1 MAADRSYVTLLLSLA
16 DGVAT
21 VTLNR
26 PEVHN
31 AFNATLIAELRDVFR
46 ALAADERA
54 RVVALTGAGV
64 SFCAGADLRWM
75 QEAVTFTEEEN
86 RRDAFAITEMLEA
99 IARCPKPVVARVNG
113 AALAGGTGLV
123 AASDIAIAVETAR
136 FAFTEARLGLV
147 PATISPYVVRRIG
160 ESHARAFFLTA
171 ERFEAPRALA
181 IGLVHACVPEEELDA
196 AVERTVR
203 NLLHGGPVALAED
216 KLLIEGIR
224 DRRGEELARY
234 TADTIARLRVGP
246 EGQEG
251 LRSFLEKRSPN
262 WTPEPRA

>member
-1 MAADRSYVTLLLSLA
+1 MATDRAHATLLLTVD
-16 DGVAT
+16 DGVAV

-31 AFNATLIAELRDVFR
+31 AFNPDVIAELRDAFR
-46 ALAADERA
+46 ALGSDDRV
-54 RVVALTGAGV
+54 RVVVLTGAGI

-75 QEAVTFTEEEN
+75 QEAVSFTEEEN
-86 RRDAFAITEMLEA
+86 RRDALAIAEMLA
-99 IARCPKPVVARVNG
+99 TIAACPKPVVARVNG
-113 AALAGGTGLV
+113 AALAGGAGLV

-147 PATISPYVVRRIG
+147 PATIAPHVVRRIG
-160 ESHARAFFLTA
+160 EANARALFLTA

-181 IGLVHACVPEEELDA
+181 IGLVHECVPAERLDD
-196 AVERTVR
+196 AVARTVR
-203 NLLHGGPVALAED
+203 NLLHGGPRALSEN

-224 DRRGEELARY
+224 DRRGDDLARY
-234 TADTIARLRVGP
+234 TADTIARLRVGA

-251 LRSFLEKRSPN
+251 LRSFLEKRPPA